1 MAGLTWILSLL
12 CVSGGHLSSASPV
25 LRSALVVQAGQSVSL
40 TCNLTSSG
48 DVTWYHLRSDQPL
61 PLLTVRSARVGG
73 ETVNFHAADTRR
85 ISSRGALENSSLALE
100 VLEVE
105 ERDAGLYFC
114 TGRCAGDVCV
124 NRGVRLAVNGVD
136 GQPARQPCWVPGIC
150 VLLALLVLC
159 VVTVVGFCLC
169 SGKPAVCC
177 CGSMR
182 SSRSLKGS
190 EDESLQYSS
199 LRLAAKPRP
208 SGRGGTG
215 LAEED
220 VTYSTVSSGN
230 NPSGSRDLR

>member
-1 MAGLTWILSLL
+1 M
-12 CVSGGHLSSASPV
+12 
-25 LRSALVVQAGQSVSL
+25 VQAGQSVSL

-124 NRGVRLAVNGVD
+124 NRGVRLAVNGKK
-136 GQPARQPCWVPGIC
+136 ATSFYTWTEYIC
-150 VLLALLVLC
+150 SIAAVYLVVLVINKS
-159 VVTVVGFCLC
+159 T
-169 SGKPAVCC
+169 
-177 CGSMR
+177 
-182 SSRSLKGS
+182 
-190 EDESLQYSS
+190 
-199 LRLAAKPRP
+199 
-208 SGRGGTG
+208 TG
-215 LAEED
+215 NIWSHD
-220 VTYSTVSSGN
+220 
-230 NPSGSRDLR
+230 GSRGNVRRIHPLQERSGGFILWEPRMSWPSIQ